1 MTKQIIT
8 SSLFLIA
15 LFVLGARNAQ
25 AQLDPAGEPKF
36 KVGDRVEYDSRQ
48 AMDPA
53 DAVWVK
59 ATVVRIQVAKIS
71 SSQTQTSYVI
81 KFDSGGEQSV
91 TRKHAEEGHGWA
103 GPKPTAF
110 LRPLAGGDPT
120 PPQNVDQPPNNNPPG
135 PPNGPPAPNN
145 AAAGGKYKKGD

>member
-1 MTKQIIT
+1 MKK
-8 SSLFLIA
+8 IA
-15 LFVLGARNAQ
+15 FFMIVLAAFAFSARNAQ
-25 AQLDPAGEPKF
+25 AQLDPAGDPKF

-53 DAVWVK
+53 NAVWVK
-59 ATVVRIQVAKIS
+59 ATVVRIEVAKIS

-110 LRPLAGGDPT
+110 LRPLAGGDAA
-120 PPQNVDQPPNNNPPG
+120 PPQNVDQPPNNPPNNNPPVQR
-135 PPNGPPAPNN
+135 
-145 AAAGGKYKKGD
+145 D